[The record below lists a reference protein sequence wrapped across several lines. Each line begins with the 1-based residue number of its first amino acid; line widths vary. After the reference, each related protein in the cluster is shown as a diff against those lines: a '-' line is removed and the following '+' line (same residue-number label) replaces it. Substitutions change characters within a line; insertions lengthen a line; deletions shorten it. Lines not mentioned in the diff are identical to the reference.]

1 MNGIELSLIGSGNI
15 IAMIGH
21 QMVLTKNNSQPN
33 DQLKIITEL
42 TRETGWGLAILAA
55 FIISR
60 FVFSA
65 DYIAYLFAT
74 LLVIFP
80 IYEISR
86 RKQFIFSSQL
96 FFKNYY
102 FSAISLKKIGF
113 SLLFFGIAL
122 WTLKLSAPL

>member
-21 QMVLTKNNSQPN
+21 QMMLTKNNTQPKE
-33 DQLKIITEL
+33 QLKLITEL
-42 TRETGWGLAILAA
+42 TRETWWGLAILAA
-55 FIISR
+55 FLIAR

-65 DYIAYLFAT
+65 DYLAYLFAS
-74 LLVIFP
+74 LLVIYP
-80 IYEISR
+80 LYEISR
-86 RKQFIFSSQL
+86 RKQSIFRSQL

-102 FSAISLKKIGF
+102 LGAISLKQIGF

-122 WTLKLSAPL
+122 WTLKLSAPF